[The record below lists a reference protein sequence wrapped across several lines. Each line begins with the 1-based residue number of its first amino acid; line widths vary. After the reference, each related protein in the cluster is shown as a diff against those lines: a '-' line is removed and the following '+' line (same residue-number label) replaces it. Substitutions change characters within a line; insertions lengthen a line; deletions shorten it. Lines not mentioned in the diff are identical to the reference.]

1 MAKKGHSK
9 RWILPELGLNDDIG
23 SFGGRPVGS
32 SPEFMP
38 LDASLNKD
46 VHELVSRHCLL
57 LRRTMRK
64 LNQKEDA
71 RTFSLSTPKQAT
83 SAYFRVY
90 DAITG
95 VAPPSERIL
104 QDIDGMWKALEIV
117 AEAKGVYI

>member
-1 MAKKGHSK
+1 M
-9 RWILPELGLNDDIG
+9 NDDIG
-23 SFGGRPVGS
+23 SFGGRHVGS

-46 VHELVSRHCLL
+46 VHELVSRYCLL
-57 LRRTMRK
+57 SRRAMRK
-64 LNQKEDA
+64 LNQKKDA
-71 RTFSLSTPKQAT
+71 RAFSLSTPNQTT

-104 QDIDGMWKALEIV
+104 QDIDGVWKAFKIV
-117 AEAKGVYI
+117 AEANV